1 MRAYLL
7 LVDLLSFVVTV
18 ACSASAPEPTRP
30 PVKTGPS
37 PERAV
42 ARGQEF
48 LQAVMRDDVSS
59 GERLLSTPISNLA
72 PMFER
77 QARALSPCSTSAMA
91 YSLNSR
97 PGALRARVTVTF
109 TPPCGSY
116 DVFTSRS
123 AVGDPAGSSDTRL
136 AGCTIDLDARD
147 DEWRVAPPGLTC
159 TP

>member
-1 MRAYLL
+1 
-7 LVDLLSFVVTV
+7 
-18 ACSASAPEPTRP
+18 
-30 PVKTGPS
+30 
-37 PERAV
+37 
-42 ARGQEF
+42 
-48 LQAVMRDDVSS
+48 VSS

-136 AGCTIDLDARD
+136 AGCTIDLDASD
-147 DEWRVAPPGLTC
+147 DEWRIAPPGLRC